1 MRLSALL
8 LAPAVAIAVAAS
20 PAAAQLR
27 PLVAPPENAAKASS
41 DGVDVYLVNEGRE
54 EAPVTAPDTIDT
66 IARDGTALTL
76 ELVRSTADTAPVPAG
91 GFAKLRYR
99 LAPLTP
105 AVPQVATAT
114 RRPPPV
120 VEDGETEVSDSH
132 GLASG
137 FLGRFRPYE
146 PTYVAIGSGQE
157 NTKAQFSFALRP
169 FGGHGALSY
178 LNVAYTHTFFWA
190 FNRPSAPI
198 PTTIYSPEVFVDVP
212 VGDQVNV
219 AFGYRHSSNGGGVRD
234 SIDANRLYL
243 RVNKSFDLGRGW
255 RLDVAPQGWV
265 FFGTRGIA
273 TDLDRFWGNAGITAS
288 IAKRDGLKLQLYGR
302 GDPTTGRGAAELFA
316 SYPLQRIGG
325 DFGVYLFGQ
334 AFTGYGETLPRYNQQ
349 QTTARIGIALTR

>member
-1 MRLSALL
+1 MRHLISS
-8 LAPAVAIAVAAS
+8 LAAIALIAS

-27 PLVAPPENAAKASS
+27 PLVAPPESAAKASS
-41 DGVDVYLVNEGRE
+41 DGVDVFVVNEGPE
-54 EAPVTAPDTIDT
+54 AAPVTAPETIDT

-76 ELVRSTADTAPVPAG
+76 ELIRSTADTAPVPPG

-99 LAPLTP
+99 LAPLRP
-105 AVPQVATAT
+105 DAPQVATAT
-114 RRPPPV
+114 PRAPRPAEP
-120 VEDGETEVSDSH
+120 GETQVADSH

-157 NTKAQFSFALRP
+157 NTKAQFSFAMRP
-169 FGGHGALSY
+169 FGGTGALSH

-190 FNRPSAPI
+190 FNRASAPI
-198 PTTIYSPEVFVDVP
+198 TTTIYSPEVFVDVP
-212 VGDQVNV
+212 VGEQVNV
-219 AFGYRHSSNGGGVRD
+219 AFGYRHSSNGGGPRD
-234 SIDANRLYL
+234 SVDANRLYL
-243 RVNKSFDLGRGW
+243 RVNKAFDLGRGW

-288 IAKRDGLKLQLYGR
+288 IAKRDGLKLQVYGR
-302 GDPTTGRGAAELFA
+302 GDPTSGRGSAELFL

-325 DFGVYLFGQ
+325 DVGLYLFGQ

-349 QTTARIGIALTR
+349 ATTARIGIALTR